1 MNNKKIKIAIITNII
16 PPYREHFYDIV
27 LENDTYEIKV
37 FCQAKIE
44 GSNIKSSHEKYG
56 KKINILR
63 SYSPFKSERLVIQFL
78 PIFKLFNNYDLL
90 VVDGNLRHITQAIL
104 STIFKMFGK
113 NIVIWSNVYT
123 FGGSKQNQFFR
134 LKWWKM
140 FDNFLM
146 YTEKDVAELIKMNF
160 KNKNILAINN
170 GLNQNLIDDLRQ
182 SWNNDLLLKFK
193 NKHDINSENII
204 ISSGRVNKVNEHA
217 LTIDAIKIVKK
228 TIPDIL
234 WVVIGN
240 GSELEYLKVISRKN
254 GLDNNILWLGE
265 IYEEEKKCPWF
276 LISKSFVSSGPIGL
290 SLLNAF
296 GYSLPVITHDCVSY
310 HGPEFS
316 LFDKSKTG
324 YLFQYKNANDLASK
338 IIDVTQINTEVYE
351 IRKNVYDIVHSKNNT
366 DIMAS
371 QFLKMIKSINIT

>member
-1 MNNKKIKIAIITNII
+1 MNKEKIKIAIITNII
-16 PPYREHFYDIV
+16 PSYRERFYDIV
-27 LENDTYEIKV
+27 LENDTYEIEV

-56 KKINILR
+56 KKINILS
-63 SYSPFKSERLVIQFL
+63 SYSPFNSERLVIQIL
-78 PIFKLFNNYDLL
+78 PFFKLFKNFDVL

-104 STIFKMFGK
+104 STIFKIFGK
-113 NIVIWSNVYT
+113 KIVVWSNVYT
-123 FGGSKQNQFFR
+123 FGGSKQKQTFR

-146 YTEKDVAELIKMNF
+146 YTEKDVAELIKMDF

-170 GLNQNLIDDLRQ
+170 GLNQNLIDVQRQ
-182 SWNNDLLLKFK
+182 SWNNDLLMKFK
-193 NKHDINSENII
+193 RKNNINSENIF

-217 LTIDAIKIVKK
+217 LTIEAIKIIKK
-228 TIPDIL
+228 AIPDIL

-240 GSELEYLKVISRKN
+240 GSELENLKDISRKD

-276 LISKSFVSSGPIGL
+276 LISKAFVHSGPIGL
-290 SLLNAF
+290 SLFNAF

-316 LFDKSKTG
+316 LFDKGKTG
-324 YLFQYKNANDLASK
+324 YLFQYKNANDLALK
-338 IIDVTQINTEVYE
+338 IIDATQRDIEVYE
-351 IRKNVYDIVHSKNNT
+351 IRKNVYDIVRTKNNT

-371 QFLKMIKSINIT
+371 QFLKMIKSINLS